1 MNIDKINLNI
11 KNSGYHSQRQSK
23 TPNNQIGFTSSIP
36 QSTIE
41 KEINA
46 LNPSI
51 LRGINKLKNNIG
63 EFQDICINAL
73 GTGLLAPIFIK
84 YNPLSKTD
92 EDTRTY
98 SAWRQP
104 LSALLAIATQ
114 GLFTIPI
121 VSKINSM
128 ANEGAL
134 NLDCNKT
141 PFKDKDY
148 AMHLMKKLHPG
159 LNKQQREI
167 LADEYIAKQDE
178 NLINTLKKEN
188 TVYYTIKGQTEPV
201 KISQEKYTE
210 ALNKTVDSMLV
221 DEEKRLKVCNDVKLT
236 KRIERSE
243 FYRNNYDTSKTLL
256 NEIEAKI
263 NSTDDVKE
271 ITKFLKNKHKELKN
285 AKANTQ
291 LLDMITETQ
300 TLGSAGK
307 DKMLEK
313 VKRMQGHVEKY
324 KNLKSKEQVVEA
336 VKASIS
342 ERINDHKDSIEFL
355 NKVKKAIAENKTVSE
370 IEEMFK
376 LKIQEAKNA
385 NKEFRLADKVFSKEV
400 ASKLKELTKKH
411 IEGVKRIATLAG
423 ALIILPI
430 SCDLLNRIYPRFMD
444 IAFPK
449 LSSKKHNNES
459 KELVDKATKNS
470 EVK

>member
-23 TPNNQIGFTSSIP
+23 TKNNQIGFTSNIP
-36 QSTIE
+36 QATIE

-159 LNKQQREI
+159 LNKKQREA
-167 LADEYIAKQDE
+167 LADEYIAKQDA

-210 ALNKTVDSMLV
+210 VLNKTVDSMLA

-243 FYRNNYDTSKTLL
+243 FYRNNYDTSKNLL

-271 ITKFLKNKHKELKN
+271 ITKFLKNKHKELKK

-291 LLDMITETQ
+291 LLDMITETRI
-300 TLGSAGK
+300 LGSAGK

-313 VKRMQGHVEKY
+313 VKRMQGHIEKY
-324 KNLKSKEQVVEA
+324 KGLKSKEQVVEA

-342 ERINDHKDSIEFL
+342 ERINEHKDSIEFL
-355 NKVKKAIAENKTVSE
+355 NKVKKAIAENKTINE

-376 LKIQEAKNA
+376 LKIKESKNA
-385 NKEFRLADKVFSKEV
+385 NKEFRLADKIFSKEV
-400 ASKLKELTKKH
+400 ATKLKEITKKH